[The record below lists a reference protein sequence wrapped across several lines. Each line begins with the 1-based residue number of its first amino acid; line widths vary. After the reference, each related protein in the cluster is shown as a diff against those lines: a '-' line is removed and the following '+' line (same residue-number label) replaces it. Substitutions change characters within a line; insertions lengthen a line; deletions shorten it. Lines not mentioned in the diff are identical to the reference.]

1 MFIEVI
7 CKKSVLIFVIF
18 YFTDVFLISDLN
30 DVMFLITAVLISVIV
45 IMSSF
50 QNWEDDIS
58 ETDVTDT
65 VTDMFT

>member
-50 QNWEDDIS
+50 QN
-58 ETDVTDT
+58 
-65 VTDMFT
+65 